1 MTNYYPVYLNLRG
14 RRCVIVGG
22 GTVAEGK
29 IGRLLDSG
37 ADICVV
43 SPDATPGIRQFV
55 DDGAVRWEQREY
67 RPGDLEGA
75 FIAIA
80 ATNVREVNRRIFEEA
95 NSRGVMLNA
104 VDDPPNCSFIA
115 PSIVQ
120 RGPVTLAISTRG
132 VSPALARKLRES
144 LQNSEDL
151 AWADLSSVM
160 AVARSHL
167 REIEMLSSIDP
178 QRWQCC
184 ITPQLLAMA
193 QDGRDAEAVESLLAG
208 LTGDDGRGLCDDV
221 ASCQPDGCQLR
232 QSPQKS
238 PLPVREGLQ
247 ESPLP
252 LQSSPLPQGEG

>member
-1 MTNYYPVYLNLRG
+1 MTSYYPVYLNLRG

-29 IGRLLDSG
+29 ISRLLDSG

-43 SPDATPGIRQFV
+43 SPDATLGIRQFV
-55 DDGAVRWEQREY
+55 ADGDVRWEQRKYEK
-67 RPGDLEGA
+67 GDLDGA

-95 NSRGVMLNA
+95 EERGVMLNA

-120 RGPVTLAISTRG
+120 RGPVTVAISTGG

-144 LQNSEDL
+144 LQDSDDL

-167 REIEMLSSIDP
+167 REAGLLTSIDP

-184 ITPQLLAMA
+184 ITPQLLAMV
-193 QDGRDAEAVESLLAG
+193 QDGQQTEAAEKLLAG
-208 LTGDDGRGLCDDV
+208 LTGDDGRGLCQDISQCHDG
-221 ASCQPDGCQLR
+221 GCQLAR
-232 QSPQKS
+232 A
-238 PLPVREGLQ
+238 
-247 ESPLP
+247 
-252 LQSSPLPQGEG
+252 GERS

>member
-1 MTNYYPVYLNLRG
+1 MTSYYPVYLNLRG

-22 GTVAEGK
+22 GAVAEGK
-29 IGRLLDSG
+29 ISRLLDSG

-55 DDGAVRWEQREY
+55 SEGAVRWEQRKY
-67 RPGDLEGA
+67 RPGDLNGA

-80 ATNVREVNRRIFEEA
+80 ATNVREVNRLIFEEA
-95 NSRGVMLNA
+95 EERGVMLNA

-120 RGPVTLAISTRG
+120 RGPVTLAISTGG

-144 LQNSEDL
+144 LQVSEAL

-160 AVARSHL
+160 TVARSHL
-167 REIEMLSSIDP
+167 REAELLSTIAP

-184 ITPQLLAMA
+184 ITYDLVEMV
-193 QDGRDAEAVESLLAG
+193 QDGRQAEATETLLAG
-208 LTGDDGRGLCDDV
+208 LTGDAGRGLCDDLT
-221 ASCQPDGCQLR
+221 ACHPEGCKVR
-232 QSPQKS
+232 QALEKPPSPWGG
-238 PLPVREGLQ
+238 GLGS
-247 ESPLP
+247 E
-252 LQSSPLPQGEG
+252 

>member
-1 MTNYYPVYLNLRG
+1 MSTYYPVYLNLRG
-14 RRCVIVGG
+14 RRCVIIGG

-37 ADICVV
+37 AEVCVI
-43 SPDATPGIRQFV
+43 SPDATPGIRQSV
-55 DDGAVRWEQREY
+55 EDGAVRWEQREY

-80 ATNVREVNRRIFEEA
+80 ATNVRQVNRRIFEEA
-95 NSRGVMLNA
+95 NERGVMLNA

-120 RGPVTLAISTRG
+120 RGPVTLAISTGG

-144 LQNSEDL
+144 LQTSGGL
-151 AWADLSSVM
+151 AWADLSGVM
-160 AVARSHL
+160 AVTRSYL
-167 REIEMLSSIDP
+167 RETGLLSSIDP

-208 LTGDDGRGLCDDV
+208 LTGDGGRGLCAD
-221 ASCQPDGCQLR
+221 ATSCQPEGCQLR
-232 QSPQKS
+232 QSPQ
-238 PLPVREGLQ
+238 

-252 LQSSPLPQGEG
+252 LGEG

>member
-1 MTNYYPVYLNLRG
+1 MTAYYPVYLNLRG

-37 ADICVV
+37 AEICVV
-43 SPDATPGIRQFV
+43 SPDATRGIRRFV
-55 DDGAVRWEQREY
+55 ADGDVLWEQRKYEH
-67 RPGDLEGA
+67 GDLEGA

-95 NSRGVMLNA
+95 EERGVMLNA

-120 RGPVTLAISTRG
+120 RGPVTLAISTGG

-144 LQNSEDL
+144 LQASDDL
-151 AWADLSSVM
+151 AWADLSGVM
-160 AVARSHL
+160 ATTRACL
-167 REIEMLSSIDP
+167 REMGVLTSIDP
-178 QRWQCC
+178 ERWQSC

-193 QDGRDAEAVESLLAG
+193 QQGREEEAVETLLAG
-208 LTGDDGRGLCDDV
+208 LL
-221 ASCQPDGCQLR
+221 
-232 QSPQKS
+232 
-238 PLPVREGLQ
+238 EGLQ

-252 LQSSPLPQGEG
+252 TRSFPPPQGEG

>member
-1 MTNYYPVYLNLRG
+1 MTAYYPVYLNLRG
-14 RRCVIVGG
+14 RRCVIIGG

-29 IGRLLDSG
+29 IARLLDSG
-37 ADICVV
+37 AEIRVV

-55 DDGAVRWEQREY
+55 ADGSVRWEERKY
-67 RPGDLEGA
+67 RDGDLEGA

-95 NSRGVMLNA
+95 NQRGVMLNA

-120 RGPVTLAISTRG
+120 RGPVTLAISTGG

-144 LQNSEDL
+144 LQSSDDL
-151 AWADLSSVM
+151 AWADLSGVM

-167 REIEMLSSIDP
+167 REAGLLSTIAP

-184 ITPQLLAMA
+184 ITPELLTIA
-193 QDGRDAEAVESLLAG
+193 QEGQQAEAVESLLAG
-208 LTGDDGRGLCDDV
+208 LTGDDGRGLCTDNTQCD
-221 ASCQPDGCQLR
+221 AGGCKMR
-232 QSPQKS
+232 QTLNQSPPSPQKS
-238 PLPVREGLQ
+238 PPPE
-247 ESPLP
+247 
-252 LQSSPLPQGEG
+252 GEG

>member
-1 MTNYYPVYLNLRG
+1 MTSYYPVYLNLRG

-37 ADICVV
+37 AEICVV
-43 SPDATPGIRQFV
+43 SPDATPGIRQYV
-55 DDGAVRWEQREY
+55 ADRGVRWEQREY
-67 RPGDLEGA
+67 RSGDLDGA

-95 NSRGVMLNA
+95 EQRTVMLNA

-120 RGPVTLAISTRG
+120 RGPVTLAISTGG

-144 LQNSEDL
+144 LQSSEDL

-160 AVARSHL
+160 AATRACL
-167 REIEMLSSIDP
+167 REMGMLTSVDP

-193 QDGRDAEAVESLLAG
+193 QDGRDAEAVDTLLAA
-208 LTGDDGRGLCDDV
+208 LTGAGGEGICDDV
-221 ASCQPDGCQLR
+221 SNCSLEGCRVALSRSKVEEQA
-232 QSPQKS
+232 
-238 PLPVREGLQ
+238 
-247 ESPLP
+247 
-252 LQSSPLPQGEG
+252 

>member
-1 MTNYYPVYLNLRG
+1 MTTYYPVYLNLRG

-22 GTVAEGK
+22 GNVAEGK
-29 IGRLLDSG
+29 ISRLLDSG
-37 ADICVV
+37 AEVCVV
-43 SPDATPGIRQFV
+43 SPDATPGIRGFV
-55 DDGAVRWEQREY
+55 ADGFVHWEQRPY
-67 RPGDLEGA
+67 REGDLEGA

-95 NSRGVMLNA
+95 EERGVMLNA

-120 RGPVTLAISTRG
+120 RGPVTLAISTGG

-144 LQNSEDL
+144 LQTSEAL

-167 REIEMLSSIDP
+167 REEGLLAGVDP

-184 ITPQLLAMA
+184 ITPQLLAMV
-193 QDGRDAEAVESLLAG
+193 QDGKQAEATETLLAG
-208 LTGDDGRGLCDDV
+208 LTTDDGRGLCEEVSRCRTNGCLMTRAGD
-221 ASCQPDGCQLR
+221 AS
-232 QSPQKS
+232 
-238 PLPVREGLQ
+238 
-247 ESPLP
+247 
-252 LQSSPLPQGEG
+252 

>member
-1 MTNYYPVYLNLRG
+1 MTSYYPVNLNLRG

-29 IGRLLDSG
+29 ISRLLDSG
-37 ADICVV
+37 AEICVV

-55 DDGAVRWEQREY
+55 ADGAVRWEMRKYEY
-67 RPGDLEGA
+67 GDLEGA

-95 NSRGVMLNA
+95 NERGVMLNA

-120 RGPVTLAISTRG
+120 RGPVTLAISTGG

-144 LQNSEDL
+144 LQASEDL

-167 REIEMLSSIDP
+167 REEGLLGSIDP

-184 ITPQLLAMA
+184 ITRELLAMA
-193 QDGRDAEAVESLLAG
+193 QDGRNAEAAETLITG
-208 LTGDDGRGLCDDV
+208 LTGDDGRSLCDDRSACGSEGCAV
-221 ASCQPDGCQLR
+221 RQASN
-232 QSPQKS
+232 KS
-238 PLPVREGLQ
+238 PLPMG
-247 ESPLP
+247 ES
-252 LQSSPLPQGEG
+252 

>member
-1 MTNYYPVYLNLRG
+1 MTTYYPVYLNLRG

-29 IGRLLDSG
+29 INRLLDSG
-37 ADICVV
+37 AAICVV

-55 DDGAVRWEQREY
+55 ADGAVRWKQREY
-67 RPGDLEGA
+67 REGDLAGA

-80 ATNVREVNRRIFEEA
+80 ATNLREVNRSIFEEA
-95 NSRGVMLNA
+95 ETRGVMLNA

-115 PSIVQ
+115 PAIVQ
-120 RGPVTLAISTRG
+120 RGPVTLAISTGG

-144 LQNSEDL
+144 LETSEAL

-167 REIEMLSSIDP
+167 REEGLLTSIAP

-184 ITPQLLAMA
+184 IAPELLAMA
-193 QDGRDAEAVESLLAG
+193 QDGRQAEATESLLAG
-208 LTGDDGRGLCDDV
+208 LMGDNGQGLCEDISQCEI
-221 ASCQPDGCQLR
+221 AGCQLR
-232 QSPQKS
+232 QSSQNP
-238 PLPVREGLQ
+238 PLPMGT
-247 ESPLP
+247 
-252 LQSSPLPQGEG
+252 G

>member
-1 MTNYYPVYLNLRG
+1 MTSYYPVYLNLRG
-14 RRCVIVGG
+14 RRCAIIGG
-22 GTVAEGK
+22 GAVAEGK

-37 ADICVV
+37 AQICVV

-67 RPGDLEGA
+67 RAGDLEGT

-80 ATNVREVNRRIFEEA
+80 ATNLREVNRRIFEEA
-95 NSRGVMLNA
+95 EERGVMLNA

-120 RGPVTLAISTRG
+120 RGPVTLAISTGG

-144 LQNSEDL
+144 LQSSDDL
-151 AWADLSSVM
+151 AWADLSGAM

-167 REIEMLSSIDP
+167 REAGLLSTIDP

-193 QDGRDAEAVESLLAG
+193 QDGRSAEAAETLIGA
-208 LTGDDGRGLCDDV
+208 LTGDNGRGLCDDIT
-221 ASCQPDGCQLR
+221 ACGAEGCYAR
-232 QSPQKS
+232 TG
-238 PLPVREGLQ
+238 VNA
-247 ESPLP
+247 
-252 LQSSPLPQGEG
+252 

>member
-1 MTNYYPVYLNLRG
+1 MTTYYPVYLNLRG

-29 IGRLLDSG
+29 ISRLLDSG
-37 ADICVV
+37 AEICVV

-55 DDGAVRWEQREY
+55 ASGAVRWEQRRY
-67 RPGDLEGA
+67 RDGDLDGA

-80 ATNVREVNRRIFEEA
+80 ATNVREVNHRIFEDAEE
-95 NSRGVMLNA
+95 RGVMLNA

-120 RGPVTLAISTRG
+120 RGPVTLAISTGG

-144 LQNSEDL
+144 LQTSDAL

-167 REIEMLSSIDP
+167 REAGLLAGVDP

-184 ITPQLLAMA
+184 ITPKLLTLV
-193 QDGRDAEAVESLLAG
+193 QEDKPAEATESLIAG
-208 LTGDDGRGLCDDV
+208 LTGDDGRGLCEDTSQCR
-221 ASCQPDGCQLR
+221 AGGCQMA
-232 QSPQKS
+232 S
-238 PLPVREGLQ
+238 G
-247 ESPLP
+247 
-252 LQSSPLPQGEG
+252 GERP

>member
-1 MTNYYPVYLNLRG
+1 MDGRMTTYYPVYLNLRG

-29 IGRLLDSG
+29 ISRLLDSG
-37 ADICVV
+37 AEICVV
-43 SPDATPGIRQFV
+43 SPDATDGIRQFV
-55 DDGAVRWEQREY
+55 ADGSVRWEQRKY
-67 RPGDLEGA
+67 RDGDLDGA

-95 NSRGVMLNA
+95 EQRGVMLNA

-120 RGPVTLAISTRG
+120 RGPVTLAISTGG

-144 LQNSEDL
+144 LQSSDAL
-151 AWADLSSVM
+151 AWADLSGVM

-167 REIEMLSSIDP
+167 RETGQLASVDP

-193 QDGRDAEAVESLLAG
+193 QEERQSEAAESLLAG
-208 LTGDDGRGLCDDV
+208 LTGDDGRGLCQDI
-221 ASCQPDGCQLR
+221 SQCQAGGCQLR
-232 QSPQKS
+232 QS
-238 PLPVREGLQ
+238 RQ

-252 LQSSPLPQGEG
+252 HQSFLPPKGEG

>member
-1 MTNYYPVYLNLRG
+1 MTAYYPVYLNLRG
-14 RRCVIVGG
+14 RRCVIIGG

-29 IGRLLDSG
+29 IARLLDSG
-37 ADICVV
+37 ARICVV
-43 SPDATPGIRQFV
+43 SPDATPGIRRFAA
-55 DDGAVRWEQREY
+55 DGSVRWEQRNY
-67 RPGDLEGA
+67 RDGDLKGA

-95 NSRGVMLNA
+95 NERGVMLNA

-120 RGPVTLAISTRG
+120 RGPVTLAISTGG

-144 LQNSEDL
+144 LQSSDDL
-151 AWADLSSVM
+151 AWADLSGAM

-167 REIEMLSSIDP
+167 REVGLLSTIDP

-184 ITPQLLAMA
+184 ITPDLLAMA
-193 QDGRDAEAVESLLAG
+193 LEGRDAEAVEALLAG
-208 LTGDDGRGLCDDV
+208 LTGDDGRGLC
-221 ASCQPDGCQLR
+221 AEITSCTSSECR
-232 QSPQKS
+232 EYQS
-238 PLPVREGLQ
+238 RQ

-252 LQSSPLPQGEG
+252 PQSSLPLGEG

>member
-1 MTNYYPVYLNLRG
+1 MTAYYPVYLNLRG

-55 DDGAVRWEQREY
+55 ADGAVRWEQRKY
-67 RPGDLEGA
+67 QHGDLEGA

-80 ATNVREVNRRIFEEA
+80 ATNVREVNRLIFEEA
-95 NSRGVMLNA
+95 EQRSVMLNA

-120 RGPVTLAISTRG
+120 RGPVTLAISTSG

-144 LQNSEDL
+144 LQESADL

-167 REIEMLSSIDP
+167 REAGLLASIDP

-184 ITPQLLAMA
+184 ITRDLLAMA
-193 QDGRDAEAVESLLAG
+193 QDGRNAEAAEMLITG
-208 LTGDDGRGLCDDV
+208 LTGQSSDKGDVRGLCEDI
-221 ASCQPDGCQLR
+221 SQCQAGGCQLR
-232 QSPQKS
+232 QSQQK
-238 PLPVREGLQ
+238 
-247 ESPLP
+247 SPLP
-252 LQSSPLPQGEG
+252 LQSFPPPEGEG

>member
-1 MTNYYPVYLNLRG
+1 MTTYYPVYLNLRG

-29 IGRLLDSG
+29 IARLLDSG
-37 ADICVV
+37 AEICVI

-55 DDGAVRWEQREY
+55 ADGAVRWEERTY
-67 RPGDLEGA
+67 RQGDLDGA

-80 ATNVREVNRRIFEEA
+80 ATNIREVNRRIFEEA
-95 NSRGVMLNA
+95 EERGVMLNA

-120 RGPVTLAISTRG
+120 RGPVTLAISTGG

-144 LQNSEDL
+144 LQSSDDL
-151 AWADLSSVM
+151 AWADLSGVM

-167 REIEMLSSIDP
+167 REAGLLAAIAP

-184 ITPQLLAMA
+184 ITPDLLAMA
-193 QDGRDAEAVESLLAG
+193 QAGKNAEAVEILLAG
-208 LTGDDGRGLCDDV
+208 LTGDDGRGLCADTTQ
-221 ASCQPDGCQLR
+221 CQAEGCQVR
-232 QSPQKS
+232 QSRQNP
-238 PLPVREGLQ
+238 
-247 ESPLP
+247 PLP
-252 LQSSPLPQGEG
+252 LGEG

>member
-1 MTNYYPVYLNLRG
+1 MTTYYPVYLNLRG
-14 RRCVIVGG
+14 RRCVIIGG

-37 ADICVV
+37 AEVCVV

-55 DDGAVRWEQREY
+55 ADGSVRWEQREY

-80 ATNVREVNRRIFEEA
+80 ATNVRQVNRRIFEEA
-95 NSRGVMLNA
+95 NERGVMLNA
-104 VDDPPNCSFIA
+104 VDDPSNCSFIA

-120 RGPVTLAISTRG
+120 RGQVTLAISTGG

-144 LQNSEDL
+144 LQSSGDL
-151 AWADLSSVM
+151 AWADLSGVM

-167 REIEMLSSIDP
+167 REAGLLSTIDP

-184 ITPQLLAMA
+184 ITPQLLATA

-208 LTGDDGRGLCDDV
+208 LTGDDGRGLCADV
-221 ASCQPDGCQLR
+221 TSCQPEDCQLR
-232 QSPQKS
+232 QS
-238 PLPVREGLQ
+238 LQ
-247 ESPLP
+247 ESSLP
-252 LQSSPLPQGEG
+252 SSHGEG

>member
-1 MTNYYPVYLNLRG
+1 MTSYYPVYLNLRG
-14 RRCVIVGG
+14 RLCIIVGG

-37 ADICVV
+37 AKVCVI
-43 SPDATPGIRQFV
+43 SPDATPGIRQLV
-55 DDGAVRWEQREY
+55 ADMAVSWEQRRY
-67 RPGDLEGA
+67 QPGDLEGA

-95 NSRGVMLNA
+95 NERGVMLNA

-120 RGPVTLAISTRG
+120 RGPVTLAISTGG

-144 LQNSEDL
+144 LQASGDL
-151 AWADLSSVM
+151 AWADLSSTM

-167 REIEMLSSIDP
+167 REIGLLSTVDP

-184 ITPQLLAMA
+184 ITPELLAMA
-193 QDGRDAEAVESLLAG
+193 QDGRDGEAVEVLLAG
-208 LTGDDGRGLCDDV
+208 LSGDDGRGLCADV
-221 ASCQPDGCQLR
+221 TACVPAGCQVHQCR
-232 QSPQKS
+232 
-238 PLPVREGLQ
+238 Q

-252 LQSSPLPQGEG
+252 GRVG

>member
-1 MTNYYPVYLNLRG
+1 MTAYYPVYLNLRG

-29 IGRLLDSG
+29 ISRLLDSG
-37 ADICVV
+37 AEICVV

-55 DDGAVRWEQREY
+55 ADGAVRWEQRVY

-95 NSRGVMLNA
+95 NERGVMLNA

-120 RGPVTLAISTRG
+120 RGPVTLAISTSG

-144 LQNSEDL
+144 LQESADL
-151 AWADLSSVM
+151 AWADLSGVM

-167 REIEMLSSIDP
+167 REAGLLASIDP

-184 ITPQLLAMA
+184 ITRELLAMA
-193 QDGRDAEAVESLLAG
+193 QDGRNAEAAETLITG
-208 LTGDDGRGLCDDV
+208 LTGQLSDESRGQGLCDDIT
-221 ASCQPDGCQLR
+221 ACHADGCAAR
-232 QSPQKS
+232 QPSKKS
-238 PLPVREGLQ
+238 PVPLG
-247 ESPLP
+247 ES
-252 LQSSPLPQGEG
+252 